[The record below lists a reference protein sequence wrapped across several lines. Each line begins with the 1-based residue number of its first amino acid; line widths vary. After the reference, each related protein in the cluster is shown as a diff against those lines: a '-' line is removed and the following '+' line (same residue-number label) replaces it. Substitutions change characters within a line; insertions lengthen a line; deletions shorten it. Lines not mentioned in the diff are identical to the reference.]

1 MTGYVIR
8 RILWM
13 IPLMWAVATITFLL
27 MHAVPGGPFASEKPV
42 PPSVEAALNA
52 RYNLDEPLWNQY
64 LLYFQGLLQG
74 DLGLSFRG
82 DTEVVDLL
90 AQGLPVTLQLGCL
103 AFLYAIIIGMSLG
116 IIAALNHNRAGDYFG
131 VFFSTI
137 GTAMPSFVIATFLI
151 IIFSV
156 ELGWTGVLGWGG
168 PDAWIWELEFWNP
181 TNWDPRNIVLPVI
194 SLGTLPAAYIARIT
208 RASMLE
214 VLGQDYIRTARA
226 KGLRENV
233 VVLRHAVK
241 NAMVPILTVLGP
253 IFAFLVT
260 GSFIIEQIF
269 AINGVGRHFVTAVFR
284 RDYGVIMGVTLFYAF
299 VVAVANLVVDIL
311 YVTVDPRIRYQ

>member
-1 MTGYVIR
+1 MTGYIIR

-13 IPLMWAVATITFLL
+13 IPLMWAIATLTFLL

-64 LLYFQGLLQG
+64 LLYFQDLLQG
-74 DLGLSFRG
+74 DLGISFRG
-82 DTEVVDLL
+82 DTEVIDLL
-90 AQGLPVTLQLGCL
+90 AQGLPVTLQLGGL
-103 AFLYAIIIGMSLG
+103 AFLYALIFGMSLG
-116 IIAALNHNRAGDYFG
+116 IISALNHNRLGDYVC

-156 ELGWTGVLGWGG
+156 KLGWTGVLGWGG
-168 PDAWIWELEFWNP
+168 PQAWIWEPEFWNP
-181 TNWDPRNIVLPVI
+181 GNWDPRNIVLPVI

-214 VLGQDYIRTARA
+214 VLGQDYIRAARA

-311 YVTVDPRIRYQ
+311 YAAVDPRIRYR

>member
-42 PPSVEAALNA
+42 PATVEAALNA

-74 DLGLSFRG
+74 DLGISFRS

-156 ELGWTGVLGWGG
+156 NLGWTGVLGWGG

-181 TNWDPRNIVLPVI
+181 TNWDLRHIVLPVI

-233 VVLRHAVK
+233 VVLRHVVK

-311 YVTVDPRIRYQ
+311 YATVDPRIRYQ

>member
-13 IPLMWAVATITFLL
+13 IPLLWAVATLTFLL

-42 PPSVEAALNA
+42 PPAIEEALNA
-52 RYNLDEPLWNQY
+52 RYNLDEPLWKQY
-64 LLYFQGLLQG
+64 VLYFQDLAQG
-74 DLGLSFRG
+74 DLGISFRG

-90 AQGLPVTLQLGCL
+90 EQGLPVTLQLGGF
-103 AFLYAIIIGMSLG
+103 AFIYALVLGMSLG
-116 IIAALNHNRAGDYFG
+116 IIAALNHNRIGDYIG
-131 VFFSTI
+131 VFFATI
-137 GTAMPSFVIATFLI
+137 GTAMPNFVIATFLI
-151 IIFSV
+151 VIFSV

-168 PDAWIWELEFWNP
+168 PQAWIWEPEFWNP
-181 TNWDPRNIVLPVI
+181 GNWSLRTIILPVV
-194 SLGTLPAAYIARIT
+194 SLGTLPAAYVARIT

-226 KGLRENV
+226 KGLRERV

-253 IFAFLVT
+253 ILAALVT
-260 GSFIIEQIF
+260 GSFIVESIF
-269 AINGVGRHFVTAVFR
+269 AINGIGRHFVTAVFR
-284 RDYGVIMGVTLFYAF
+284 RDYGLIMGVTLFYAF
-299 VVAVANLVVDIL
+299 VVALANLIVDIL
-311 YVTVDPRIRYQ
+311 YAAVDPRIRYR

>member
-1 MTGYVIR
+1 
-8 RILWM
+8 M

>member
-64 LLYFQGLLQG
+64 LLYFQDLLQG
-74 DLGLSFRG
+74 DLGISFRG

-90 AQGLPVTLQLGCL
+90 VQGLPVTLQLGCL

-116 IIAALNHNRAGDYFG
+116 IIAALNHNRLGDYLG

-168 PDAWIWELEFWNP
+168 PDAWIWEPAFWNP

-208 RASMLE
+208 RASVLE

-233 VVLRHAVK
+233 VVFRHVVK

-299 VVAVANLVVDIL
+299 VVAVANLAVDIL
-311 YVTVDPRIRYQ
+311 YAAVDPRIRYR

>member
-311 YVTVDPRIRYQ
+311 YATVDPRIRYQ